1 MGAILYYITGHGY
14 GHAVR
19 SGRILRSL
27 IDIAPHLTI
36 HVRTTAPEWLF
47 SGDSRQIAY
56 SRQALDVGVIQA
68 DSLRMDLAATLRSCC
83 DLHRRLPEL
92 IAGEAEFAKARKIDL
107 ILADVPPAAFAVGAR
122 AGIASVA
129 VTNFTWD
136 VIYRDYVDEYG
147 GFLSL
152 IDEIRSFYR
161 NASLALA
168 LPYSCDLSVFPKTE
182 PIPWITRRSGLTKDQ
197 ARIAFGLPT
206 SAVVVLLSFGGL
218 GLEAL
223 PVERLNALTDFF
235 FVTTGPVVGKWG
247 NLLVLDGVQRR
258 YEDLVRAADVVVT
271 KPGYGIVADALA
283 HQVRVLY
290 TDRGQFAEYPFL
302 VQALSEL
309 ATAEFL
315 PKESFLAGDIGP
327 YLRKLMSKPP
337 NWPAVAL
344 NGSERA
350 AERILNLLQ

>member
-1 MGAILYYITGHGY
+1 
-14 GHAVR
+14 
-19 SGRILRSL
+19 
-27 IDIAPHLTI
+27 
-36 HVRTTAPEWLF
+36 
-47 SGDSRQIAY
+47 
-56 SRQALDVGVIQA
+56 
-68 DSLRMDLAATLRSCC
+68 
-83 DLHRRLPEL
+83 
-92 IAGEAEFAKARKIDL
+92 
-107 ILADVPPAAFAVGAR
+107 
-122 AGIASVA
+122 VA

-136 VIYRDYVDEYG
+136 VIYRDYMDQYS
-147 GFLSL
+147 GFASL
-152 IDEIRSFYR
+152 IEEIRSFYR

-168 LPYSCDLSVFPKTE
+168 LPYSCDLSVFPHVAR
-182 PIPWITRRSGLTKDQ
+182 IPWVTRCSGLTRDQ
-197 ARIAFGLPT
+197 ARNAFGLPA

-235 FVTTGPVVGKWG
+235 FVTTGPVMGKSG
-247 NLLVLDGVQRR
+247 NLVVLDGVQRR
-258 YEDLVRAADVVVT
+258 YEDLMRAADVVVT

-315 PKESFLAGDIGP
+315 PKERFLSGEIGP
-327 YLRKLMSKPP
+327 YLIRLMSKAP

-344 NGSERA
+344 NGADRA
-350 AERILNLLQ
+350 AERILGLLQ